1 MNKDRGKLKY
11 FCIAYPENRS
21 LLRRIDFEIRDFL
34 FETFRDLDRN
44 ERASDLTDDD

>member
-11 FCIAYPENRS
+11 FYIVYPENRS
-21 LLRRIDFEIRDFL
+21 LSDRFRNIRDFL